1 MALSTTAIT
10 GAALTGAG
18 ASAAPTTAASTA
30 PGGALGKN
38 AFLQLL
44 VAQLK
49 YQNPMQPVSN
59 TQFVTQLAQFQMLS
73 DLTAIRSDLNALV
86 AAGKAS
92 AGTTTAGGG
101 TPSGASSGTAS
112 GASTSPAAA
121 TSTGTAVP

>member
-18 ASAAPTTAASTA
+18 ASAASTTAASTA

-73 DLTAIRSDLNALV
+73 DLTAIRGDLNALV
-86 AAGKAS
+86 AAGKA
-92 AGTTTAGGG
+92 
-101 TPSGASSGTAS
+101 PSGQAVASGG
-112 GASTSPAAA
+112 GASTGAGTGAATATA
-121 TSTGTAVP
+121 TSTGSTVP

>member
-1 MALSTTAIT
+1 MTFIPGTSGVTSSSQSTNSLNPIQQ
-10 GAALTGAG
+10 L
-18 ASAAPTTAASTA
+18 ASS
-30 PGGALGKN
+30 N
-38 AFLQLL
+38 SFLQLL

-92 AGTTTAGGG
+92 AGKAAASGGG
-101 TPSGASSGTAS
+101 TTTGASSGTAA
-112 GASTSPAAA
+112 GAST
-121 TSTGTAVP
+121 GTTVP